1 MKGVVGFLFFMLF
14 LAGFAFVMLQ
24 GRQMAESNLGG
35 GGARITGIDWRPVRV
50 GAEVVPNDSGMFV
63 RFTVDGSINGNGG
76 CNGFFG
82 SLEKTDSGIA
92 IGPLGATRR
101 ACPAPI
107 MDRESA
113 FFEALQKTTKF
124 QSGSD
129 RLQLLGDGDLL
140 LAELVAGTA
149 N

>member
-35 GGARITGIDWRPVRV
+35 GGASITGVDWRPVLV
-50 GAEVVPNDSGMFV
+50 GAETMPNDSGMFV
-63 RFTVDGSINGNGG
+63 RFAVDGSIGGNGG
-76 CNGFFG
+76 CNGFSG

-124 QSGSD
+124 QPGSD

>member
-35 GGARITGIDWRPVRV
+35 GGASITGIDWRPVLV
-50 GAEVVPNDSGMFV
+50 GTDAMPNDSGMFV
-63 RFTVDGSINGNGG
+63 RFAVDGGISGNGG
-76 CNGFFG
+76 SNGFSG
-82 SLEKTDSGIA
+82 SLEKTDAGIA

-101 ACPAPI
+101 ACPAAI

-113 FFEALQKTTKF
+113 FFEALRKTTKF

-129 RLQLLGDGDLL
+129 RLQLLGEGDLL